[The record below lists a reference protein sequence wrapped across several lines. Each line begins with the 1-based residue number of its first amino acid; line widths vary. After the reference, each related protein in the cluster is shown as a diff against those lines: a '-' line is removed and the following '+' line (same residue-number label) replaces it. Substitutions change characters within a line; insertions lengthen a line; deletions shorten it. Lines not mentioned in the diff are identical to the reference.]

1 MGLAKPIEEYAAVQT
16 WFNGLREQWGEEPSD
31 KESKLGLL
39 ADFCGF
45 VEKDP
50 DEIVAECS
58 REVEGGKRI
67 RIKARRLYTEKI
79 EEFQGSV
86 DGGRQAR
93 GRAGNT
99 IRSFM
104 IHNGIF
110 MQGGA
115 QG

>member
-1 MGLAKPIEEYAAVQT
+1 MALSKPIEAYETVQT

-31 KESKLGLL
+31 KEGKLATLE
-39 ADFCGF
+39 AFCRF

-67 RIKARRLYTEKI
+67 RIKGRRLYSEKI
-79 EEFQGSV
+79 EEYKSSIN
-86 DGGRQAR
+86 GGPRDQ
-93 GRAGNT
+93 GRAANT
-99 IRSFM
+99 VRSFM

-110 MQGGA
+110 MQGGV